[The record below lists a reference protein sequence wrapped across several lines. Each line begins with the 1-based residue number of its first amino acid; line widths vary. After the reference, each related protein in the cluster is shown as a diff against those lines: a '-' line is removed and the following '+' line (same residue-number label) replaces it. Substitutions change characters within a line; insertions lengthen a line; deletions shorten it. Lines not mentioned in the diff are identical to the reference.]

1 MDFIGKEALSSRQ
14 REGAYQRVYLLEMEG
29 GEDVEVWPRGSE
41 PVLRNG
47 QVVGITQS
55 VAFGFSQGRH
65 LAIALLSTH
74 DQGRYWSVC

>member
-14 REGAYQRVYLLEMEG
+14 RKGVSQRVYLLEMEG
-29 GEDVEVWPRGSE
+29 GEDMEVWPHGSE

-47 QVVGITQS
+47 QVVGMTQS

-65 LAIALLSTH
+65 LATAILSSH
-74 DQGRYWSVC
+74 DQGW